1 MINCRSVVKTKLPIA
16 AAVKIGLRG
25 NWVLRILTI
34 ILLSVAFAILTMI
47 TTFYTGN
54 YRSSYI
60 SSIENSY
67 YYHTGFEFEA
77 GNKLFGD
84 KLGRDI
90 ECMGQEFIDFI
101 EAETPERKYVYQLNR
116 SINIANLRAYSPV
129 YDTGAEV
136 FFNDLSRYVY
146 AEDEAAYEQLGFEVM
161 AGRYPQSPYEIA
173 ISDYQYEL
181 FKEYG
186 YRDASAGFYYSDD
199 DRDDRFVFFN
209 KDLVESEKEEIN
221 SPEDLIGKPIV
232 MYGDVEDGVLNQS
245 SRGRNTYYFGKIVGV
260 IDTHYDEA
268 YDYYIKKFTDYGYE
282 YIVGAGPETNEAV
295 AKVFVAKELVEV
307 YSPGGDYLS
316 DIMYTTKAKDRGEAK
331 ELVEADYAVRDYIR
345 ALVEEKRAAGETV
358 DVSESNIERA
368 GLREHFGF
376 DNRWQND
383 FEFLIILVPAALLF
397 GVFAVVLIVHLAR
410 ATLNEKQR
418 QIGVLRAL
426 GCGQDSIRRVVWSE
440 QLLIAGAALA
450 VTLISTYTLFCLW
463 WERYFTAIASGVPRA
478 FFNGWNVL
486 IIGALMIGMP
496 LLATAG
502 PLRKAGRR
510 TIASQLSDPT
520 ERNRTGK
527 KKRASAVACA
537 KGGRASAPISK
548 REAGNTQMSPLR
560 NGNAPIGGKGE
571 KNRREKKRAG
581 KRASFPL
588 SSSLKI
594 GLRSIFERPA
604 RLCSVVFLAVFALMM
619 FGISMTM
626 ALYDEDEAKVQSLYQ
641 YENVILFA
649 DSEGRIDDADLQAIS
664 SGTDKAFGTF
674 TNDTGLLSWENFF
687 VALGAYGNEEDCLR
701 RAPQSM
707 VYASREILEDA
718 GIEVIGR
725 MPEKKDEIMICRCML
740 NTLLSFGY
748 YDEIASPKVYDE
760 ERMEWV
766 YDENCLTHYASAEEL
781 IQANCRLL
789 LSDPTSG
796 GRIEATIVGVADY
809 ECPYRHVSGGS
820 MVTFDFYDTIYVS
833 EEYIREFCFGELGDY
848 AIGAK
853 ASSVAQAQQLLSF
866 SNERYALQSLVLLSV
881 EEYRPTIVSF
891 QRAFLWV
898 SVGAAVFAAALI
910 FQFISFSIRQRL
922 KQIGILR
929 ALGGTPNDIFRIF
942 FSESFILAVV
952 YAVLAVPMVQL
963 GSYAVNQI
971 LKNYFSIMVSVLNFQ
986 IAVPFAMLAVSVCIT
1001 LFASFVPIYRAVKR
1015 TPTEYIRENEI

>member
-1 MINCRSVVKTKLPIA
+1 MRQKEKENKLPIR

-25 NWVLRILTI
+25 NWALRILTI
-34 ILLSVAFAILTMI
+34 VLLSVAFAALTMI

-54 YRSSYI
+54 YKSAYI
-60 SSIENSY
+60 SSIENSL
-67 YYHTGFEFEA
+67 YYHTGFRFSK
-77 GNKLFGD
+77 GNELFGD
-84 KLGRDI
+84 KSGRDI
-90 ECMGQEFIDFI
+90 NCMGQELIDFI
-101 EAETPERKYVYQLNR
+101 EAETPERKYVYQLNH
-116 SINIANLRAYSPV
+116 SIDITNLRAYSPV

-136 FFNDLSRYVY
+136 YFNDSRRYVY

-173 ISDYQYEL
+173 ISSSKGDY
-181 FKEYG
+181 
-186 YRDASAGFYYSDD
+186 RSI
-199 DRDDRFVFFN
+199 RF
-209 KDLVESEKEEIN
+209 DGELVESEKEEID

-232 MYGDVEDGVLNQS
+232 MYGDVENGVLNQS
-245 SRGRNTYYFGKIVGV
+245 LGGWNTYYFGKIVGV
-260 IDTHYDEA
+260 IDTHYDEV
-268 YDYYIKKFTDYGYE
+268 YDYYLKKFIDFGFEDVYG
-282 YIVGAGPETNEAV
+282 VSPESEEAA

-316 DIMYTTKAKDRGEAK
+316 NIMYTTKAKDRGEAK
-331 ELVEADYAVRDYIR
+331 ELVEVDYAVSDYIR

-358 DVSESNIERA
+358 DISEKSIENA

-376 DNRWQND
+376 DDRWQDD

-440 QLLIAGAALA
+440 QLCIAGAALA

-463 WERYFTAIASGVPRA
+463 WERFFTAIASGVPRV

-502 PLRKAGRR
+502 QLRKAGRR

-548 REAGNTQMSPLR
+548 REAGKTQKSPLQ

-649 DSEGRIDDADLQAIS
+649 DSEGRIDDADLQEIS

-687 VALGAYGNEEDCLR
+687 VVLGVNEKTDCLMD
-701 RAPQSM
+701 APQSM

-760 ERMEWV
+760 ESMEWV

-809 ECPYRHVSGGS
+809 ECPHRHVNGGS
-820 MVTFDFYDTIYVS
+820 METFDFYDTIYVS